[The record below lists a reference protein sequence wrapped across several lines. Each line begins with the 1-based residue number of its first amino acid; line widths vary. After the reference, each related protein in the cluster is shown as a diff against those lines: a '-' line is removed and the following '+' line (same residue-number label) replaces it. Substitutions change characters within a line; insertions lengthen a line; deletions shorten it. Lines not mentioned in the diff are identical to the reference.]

1 MKLTEAIALIRA
13 AVGSESGAWADL
25 GAGTGTFTEAL
36 AVILGRSGSVV
47 AVDHD
52 ANAVTA
58 LQALAHAD
66 GSRASVTAA
75 VGDLAKLDAIVELQG
90 TELDG
95 ALFANSL
102 HYVPDPTYVLTSA
115 GTLIRPGGRVVIVEY
130 DQDRSNRWVP
140 YPLSAERLQRVVE
153 QAGLRSFD
161 VVARRP
167 SAYQG
172 EMYCAIAFVPDGR
185 HNREGN
191 ESGMSG

>member
-1 MKLTEAIALIRA
+1 MKLVDATAFIRA
-13 AVGSESGAWADL
+13 AVGSQSGAWADL

-52 ANAVTA
+52 PNAVAA
-58 LQALAHAD
+58 LQAFAHAD

-75 VGDLAKLDAIVELQG
+75 IGDLADLDAIRELEG

-95 ALFANSL
+95 ALLANSL
-102 HYVPDPTYVLTSA
+102 HYVPDPTHVLASA

-130 DQDRSNRWVP
+130 DRDRSNRWVP
-140 YPLSAERLQRVVE
+140 YPLSSERLRAVIE
-153 QAGLRSFD
+153 QAGLRRFD
-161 VVARRP
+161 IVARRP

-172 EMYCAIAFVPDGR
+172 EMYCAVAFVPDVGTTA
-185 HNREGN
+185 E
-191 ESGMSG
+191 E